1 MAELKDLVSVLQEQ
15 ISLQQQQMQLLIN
28 ERKVDKERFDLL
40 IQKVAV
46 SGSNVS
52 TLPSITAN
60 ATPNFTPFDSPSE
73 LWTDYWA
80 RFCTF
85 VGAYSIPEDRK
96 AQVFLTN
103 QSPSVYKL
111 LANLA
116 SQQTPPKGI
125 NELTI
130 EEIVTFMKDQFDPRR
145 FVVRERFRFWSSMER
160 KPGES
165 IQELAARIRADAATC
180 DFTSIKNPQD
190 EALRTRFMCSVNN
203 EAVLKALFKVKDDE
217 LDFNKAIDI
226 AIQTEDAAKVA
237 RETVHGS
244 KTQSVQQ
251 VKNRPIIPPT
261 QQRAKPQSQGV
272 QPRKVVCYRCGG
284 NNHHAQKCN
293 FKDFACNFCQ
303 IKGHLE
309 KVCRKKQANT
319 EDKPFC
325 KKDQFGA
332 FGIST

>member
-1 MAELKDLVSVLQEQ
+1 MAELKELVSVLQEQ

-60 ATPNFTPFDSPSE
+60 ATPNFTPFDSTSE

-103 QSPSVYKL
+103 QSPSVYKP

-116 SQQTPPKGI
+116 GQQ
-125 NELTI
+125 
-130 EEIVTFMKDQFDPRR
+130 TFMKDQFDPRR

-180 DFTSIKNPQD
+180 DITSTKNPQD
-190 EALRTRFMCSVNN
+190 EALRRRFMCSVNN

-237 RETVHGS
+237 GRQYMDL
-244 KTQSVQQ
+244 KLNLYN
-251 VKNRPIIPPT
+251 K
-261 QQRAKPQSQGV
+261 
-272 QPRKVVCYRCGG
+272 
-284 NNHHAQKCN
+284 
-293 FKDFACNFCQ
+293 
-303 IKGHLE
+303 
-309 KVCRKKQANT
+309 
-319 EDKPFC
+319 
-325 KKDQFGA
+325 
-332 FGIST
+332 